1 MLKHL
6 VAETCPDWFVELL
19 NWTSQERP
27 LSAESTLDTYFHNGR
42 LTDLTGVTYFHGCEN
57 LFGKIGFAHPL
68 LDEVT
73 QYPGAVLSSS
83 DHPKGRQLLPSTGL
97 TLVFLRHFGLGLW
110 LTFPLILS
118 LSMLIILLGQAV
130 GRREGWSPFESF
142 YWAFITATTVGYGDI
157 RPVTR
162 ASRICAILIAFLGLT
177 LTGIVIAVAVQAAT
191 LALNTSRSVT

>member
-19 NWTSQERP
+19 NWTSQERR

-73 QYPGAVLSSS
+73 QCPGAVLSFS
-83 DHPKGRQLLPSTGL
+83 DHPKSGNYCHAQ
-97 TLVFLRHFGLGLW
+97 V
-110 LTFPLILS
+110 
-118 LSMLIILLGQAV
+118 
-130 GRREGWSPFESF
+130 
-142 YWAFITATTVGYGDI
+142 
-157 RPVTR
+157 
-162 ASRICAILIAFLGLT
+162 SRSYFLG
-177 LTGIVIAVAVQAAT
+177 T
-191 LALNTSRSVT
+191 LASVFG